1 MSKRRKKKK
10 VSKFKVF
17 ILIFVLTVI
26 VGSGVFTGVKVSE
39 NGGGLKGVVATVLG
53 ENTSKDENIEQINIL
68 VLGISEDL
76 KSKLTDTIMICSYN
90 PKTQRASILSVPRDT
105 YIGKNP
111 KSVKAN
117 DKINALYSRSGIEKT
132 ITTIEVITGINI
144 QYYAIV
150 NTQALINIVDI
161 IDGVEFDVPIKMD
174 YDDPTQGLQIHLEKG
189 LQKINGEKAEQLLR
203 FRHNNNGTTYSQEY
217 GDNDYGRMKTQR
229 EFIKE
234 TIKQTL
240 QFKNITKTKKIIS
253 AVFSNVETNLDEET
267 IKKYIP
273 YAFEFSTDNIKMEQL
288 PGESVKLNDVWVYD
302 YSKSKS
308 KSVVEEIN
316 NYLSGNEIEE
326 E

>member
-1 MSKRRKKKK
+1 MSKRKEKKR

-17 ILIFVLTVI
+17 ILVFVLTII

-53 ENTSKDENIEQINIL
+53 ENTSENENIEEINIL

-76 KSKLTDTIMICSYN
+76 KSKLTDTIMVCSYN

-105 YIGKNP
+105 YIGKNT

-117 DKINALYSRSGIEKT
+117 DKINAMYSRSGIEKT
-132 ITTIEVITGINI
+132 ITKIEEITNMNI

-161 IDGVEFDVPIKMD
+161 IGGVEFDVPIKMD
-174 YDDPTQGLQIHLEKG
+174 YDDPTQDLHIHLEKG
-189 LQKINGEKAEQLLR
+189 MQKITGEKAEQLLR

-234 TIKQTL
+234 TVKQTVQL
-240 QFKNITKTKKIIS
+240 KNITKAKKIIS
-253 AVFSNVETNLDEET
+253 AVFSNIETNLNEDV

-273 YAFEFSTDNIKMEQL
+273 YVFEFNTDDIKMEQL

-302 YSKSKS
+302 YSKSKT
-308 KSVVEEIN
+308 KSIVDEIN

-326 E
+326 

>member
-1 MSKRRKKKK
+1 M
-10 VSKFKVF
+10 
-17 ILIFVLTVI
+17 
-26 VGSGVFTGVKVSE
+26 KVSE

-53 ENTSKDENIEQINIL
+53 ENTSENENIEEINIL

-76 KSKLTDTIMICSYN
+76 KSKLTDTIMVCSYN

-105 YIGKNP
+105 YIGKNT

-117 DKINALYSRSGIEKT
+117 DKINAMYSRSGIEKT
-132 ITTIEVITGINI
+132 ITKIEEITNMNI

-161 IDGVEFDVPIKMD
+161 IGGVEFDVPIKMD
-174 YDDPTQGLQIHLEKG
+174 YDDPTQDLHIHLEKG
-189 LQKINGEKAEQLLR
+189 MQKITGEKAEQLLR

-234 TIKQTL
+234 TVKQTVQL
-240 QFKNITKTKKIIS
+240 KNITKAKKIIS
-253 AVFSNVETNLDEET
+253 AVFSNIETNLNEDV

-273 YAFEFSTDNIKMEQL
+273 YVFEFNTDDIKMEQL

-302 YSKSKS
+302 YSKSKT
-308 KSVVEEIN
+308 KSIVDEIN

-326 E
+326 

>member
-1 MSKRRKKKK
+1 MSKRKEKKR

-17 ILIFVLTVI
+17 ILVFVLTII

-53 ENTSKDENIEQINIL
+53 ENTSENENIEEINIL

-76 KSKLTDTIMICSYN
+76 KSKLTDTIMVCSYN

-105 YIGKNP
+105 YIGKNT

-117 DKINALYSRSGIEKT
+117 DKINAMYSRSGIEKT
-132 ITTIEVITGINI
+132 ITKIEEITNMNI

-161 IDGVEFDVPIKMD
+161 IGGVEFDVPIKMD
-174 YDDPTQGLQIHLEKG
+174 YDDPTQDLHIHLEKG
-189 LQKINGEKAEQLLR
+189 MQKITGEKAEQLLR

-234 TIKQTL
+234 TVKQTVQL
-240 QFKNITKTKKIIS
+240 KNITKAKKIIS
-253 AVFSNVETNLDEET
+253 AVFSNIETNLNEDV

-273 YAFEFSTDNIKMEQL
+273 YVFEFNTDDIKMEQL

-302 YSKSKS
+302 YSKSKT
-308 KSVVEEIN
+308 KSIVDEIN
-316 NYLSGNEIEE
+316 NYLSGNDIEE
-326 E
+326 

>member
-203 FRHNNNGTTYSQEY
+203 FRHNNNGTTYSQE
-217 GDNDYGRMKTQR
+217 
-229 EFIKE
+229 
-234 TIKQTL
+234 
-240 QFKNITKTKKIIS
+240 
-253 AVFSNVETNLDEET
+253 
-267 IKKYIP
+267 
-273 YAFEFSTDNIKMEQL
+273 
-288 PGESVKLNDVWVYD
+288 
-302 YSKSKS
+302 
-308 KSVVEEIN
+308 
-316 NYLSGNEIEE
+316 
-326 E
+326 

>member
-1 MSKRRKKKK
+1 MSKRKEKKR

-17 ILIFVLTVI
+17 ILVFVLTII

-53 ENTSKDENIEQINIL
+53 ENTSENENIEEINIL

-76 KSKLTDTIMICSYN
+76 KSKLTDTIMVCSYN

-105 YIGKNP
+105 YIGKNT

-117 DKINALYSRSGIEKT
+117 DKINAMYSRSGIEKT
-132 ITTIEVITGINI
+132 ITKIEEITNMNI

-161 IDGVEFDVPIKMD
+161 IGGVEFDVPIKMD
-174 YDDPTQGLQIHLEKG
+174 YDDPTQDLHIHLEKG
-189 LQKINGEKAEQLLR
+189 MQKITGEKAEQLLR

-234 TIKQTL
+234 TVKQTL
-240 QFKNITKTKKIIS
+240 QLKNITKAKKIIS
-253 AVFSNVETNLDEET
+253 AVFSNIETNLNEDV

-273 YAFEFSTDNIKMEQL
+273 YVFEFNTDDIKMEQL

-302 YSKSKS
+302 YSKSKT
-308 KSVVEEIN
+308 KSIVDEIN

-326 E
+326 